1 MASYLLSPK
10 AEEDIR
16 NIWRSIAP
24 ENEQAADALLMRLLE
39 KFELAASQPMMGVAR
54 PELSATARILIEGR
68 YITIYEPMPYGVYI
82 VAIVY
87 GPRDM
92 ENWLR

>member
-1 MASYLLSPK
+1 MANYLLSLK

-24 ENEQAADALLMRLLE
+24 ENEPAADALLMRLME
-39 KFELAASQPMMGVAR
+39 KFELAASQPMMGAPR
-54 PELSATARILIEGR
+54 PELSTTARILIEGR
-68 YITIYEPMPYGVYI
+68 YVAIYEPMPDGIYI

-87 GPRDM
+87 GPRDV
-92 ENWLR
+92 ENWLS